1 MKRPSVSSKQLGLT
15 VFGVVLLVGFALVVS
30 RSGPLAPIQVTVS
43 RAEAGPVA
51 TSLFGIGTIEARRS
65 YFIGPTAAGR
75 VQSIH
80 VDVGDSV
87 KAGQVL
93 AEIDPI
99 DLDERMRSLEAAYAR
114 AQSAVVAAEAQ
125 RKDTQARSELARLNA
140 KRYLDLGEKRFVSSS
155 AVESKQ
161 QELTSA
167 QAAQEASDA
176 NLLGAHQEL
185 NRLKADQEGLR
196 QQRQNLRLVA
206 PQDGI
211 VTSRD
216 AEPGSTVIAGQS
228 VVKLIEPGSLWV
240 KVRLDQGRSRG
251 LTVGLPAQVSLR
263 SNLAAKLN
271 AKVARVEPVSDS
283 VTEER
288 IAFVALEKLPSS
300 LTVGE
305 LAEVS
310 VNTTPGISTPTLPNA
325 AIKHTVQGTGI
336 WVVREGKPVFAK
348 VAVGETSL
356 DGLVQIRDGLH
367 AGDMVITYSEKEL
380 AEGSRIKVVER
391 LVGSKS

>member
-367 AGDMVITYSEKEL
+367 EGDVVITYSEKEL

>member
-1 MKRPSVSSKQLGLT
+1 MKHPGVSSKHLGLI
-15 VFGVVLLVGFALVVS
+15 VFGVVLLIGFALVVS

-99 DLDERMRSLEAAYAR
+99 DLDERMRSLEASYAR

-125 RKDTQARSELARLNA
+125 RKDTQARGELARLNA

-167 QAAQEASDA
+167 QAAHESADA
-176 NLLGAHQEL
+176 NLLGARQEL
-185 NRLKADQEGLR
+185 TRLKADQEGLR
-196 QQRQNLRLVA
+196 QQRQNLRLMA
-206 PQDGI
+206 PRDGI

-228 VVKLIEPGSLWV
+228 VVKLIEPESLWV

-263 SNLAAKLN
+263 SNLATKLN
-271 AKVARVEPVSDS
+271 GKVARVEPVSDS

-288 IAFVALEKLPSS
+288 IAFVALEKLPSG

-367 AGDMVITYSEKEL
+367 EGDVVITYSDKEL

>member
-1 MKRPSVSSKQLGLT
+1 MKRPGVSTKQLGLII
-15 VFGVVLLVGFALVVS
+15 FGVVLLVGFALVVS

-43 RAEAGPVA
+43 RAEAGTVA

-99 DLDERMRSLEAAYAR
+99 DLEERMRSLEAAYAR

-167 QAAQEASDA
+167 QAAHESADA
-176 NLLGAHQEL
+176 NLLGARQEL
-185 NRLKADQEGLR
+185 TRLKADQEGLR
-196 QQRQNLRLVA
+196 QQRQNLRLMA
-206 PQDGI
+206 PRDGM

-228 VVKLIEPGSLWV
+228 VVKLIEPESLWV

-263 SNLAAKLN
+263 SNLAAELN
-271 AKVARVEPVSDS
+271 GKVVRVEPVSDS

-288 IAFVALEKLPSS
+288 IAFVALEKLPLG

-310 VNTTPGISTPTLPNA
+310 VNTVQGASMPTLPNA

-336 WVVREGKPVFAK
+336 WVVRDGKPVFTK

>member
-1 MKRPSVSSKQLGLT
+1 MEIFGIPTALLGSQ
-15 VFGVVLLVGFALVVS
+15 LLVGLINGSFYAILSLGLAIIFGLLNIINFAH
-30 RSGPLAPIQVTVS
+30 GAQYMMG
-43 RAEAGPVA
+43 AFVA
-51 TSLFGIGTIEARRS
+51 WIALTRFGINYWVSLIAAPLIVGIVGVLIER
-65 YFIGPTAAGR
+65 
-75 VQSIH
+75 
-80 VDVGDSV
+80 
-87 KAGQVL
+87 
-93 AEIDPI
+93 PI
-99 DLDERMRSLEAAYAR
+99 DLDERMRSLEASYAR

-125 RKDTQARSELARLNA
+125 RKDTQARGELARLNA

-167 QAAQEASDA
+167 QAAHESADA
-176 NLLGAHQEL
+176 NLLGARQEL
-185 NRLKADQEGLR
+185 TRLKADQEGLR
-196 QQRQNLRLVA
+196 QQRQNLRLMA
-206 PQDGI
+206 PRDGI

-228 VVKLIEPGSLWV
+228 VVKLIEPESLWV

-271 AKVARVEPVSDS
+271 GKVARVEPVSDS

-288 IAFVALEKLPSS
+288 IAFVALEKLPSG

-367 AGDMVITYSEKEL
+367 EGDVVITYSEKEL

>member
-1 MKRPSVSSKQLGLT
+1 MKHPGVSSKHLGLI

-30 RSGPLAPIQVTVS
+30 RSGPLAPIRVTVA
-43 RAEAGPVA
+43 RAEAGTVA

-75 VQSIH
+75 VQSIN
-80 VDVGDSV
+80 VDVGDRV

-99 DLDERMRSLEAAYAR
+99 DLDERMRSLEASYAR
-114 AQSAVVAAEAQ
+114 AQSAVIAAEAQ
-125 RKDTQARSELARLNA
+125 RKDTQARRELARLNA

-167 QAAQEASDA
+167 QAAQESADA
-176 NLLGAHQEL
+176 NLLGARQEL
-185 NRLKADQEGLR
+185 TRLKADQEGLR

-228 VVKLIEPGSLWV
+228 VVKLIEPESLWV

-251 LTVGLPAQVSLR
+251 LAVGLPAQISLR
-263 SNLAAKLN
+263 SNLTATLSG
-271 AKVARVEPVSDS
+271 KVVRVEPVSDS

-288 IAFVALEKLPSS
+288 IAFVALEKLPSG

-305 LAEVS
+305 LAEVT
-310 VNTTPGISTPTLPNA
+310 VNTAQGVSLPTLPNA
-325 AIKHTVQGTGI
+325 AIKHTIQGTGI
-336 WVVREGKPVFAK
+336 WVVRAGKPVFAN

-356 DGLVQIRDGLH
+356 DGAVQIRDGLH
-367 AGDMVITYSEKEL
+367 AGEMVITYSEKEL

-391 LVGSKS
+391 LVGSKL

>member
-1 MKRPSVSSKQLGLT
+1 MKHPGFSSKQLGLT
-15 VFGVVLLVGFALVVS
+15 VFGVILLLGFALVVS
-30 RSGPLAPIQVTVS
+30 RSGPLAPIRVTVA
-43 RAEAGPVA
+43 RAEAGTVA

-75 VQSIH
+75 VQSIN

-99 DLDERMRSLEAAYAR
+99 DLDERMHSLEASYAR
-114 AQSAVVAAEAQ
+114 AQSAVIAAEAQ
-125 RKDTQARSELARLNA
+125 RKDTQARRELARLNA

-167 QAAQEASDA
+167 QAAQESADA
-176 NLLGAHQEL
+176 NLLGARQDL
-185 NRLKADQEGLR
+185 TSLKADQEGLR

-228 VVKLIEPGSLWV
+228 VVKLIEPESLWV

-251 LTVGLPAQVSLR
+251 LAVGLPAQVSLR
-263 SNLAAKLN
+263 SNLTAKL
-271 AKVARVEPVSDS
+271 AGKVVRVEPVSDS

-288 IAFVALEKLPSS
+288 IAFVALEKLPSG

-305 LAEVS
+305 LAEVC
-310 VNTTPGISTPTLPNA
+310 VNTALGISTPTLPNA

-336 WVVREGKPVFAK
+336 WVVREGKPVFVK

-367 AGDMVITYSEKEL
+367 EGDVVITYSEKEL

-391 LVGSKS
+391 LAGSKS

>member
-1 MKRPSVSSKQLGLT
+1 MKHPGFSSKQLGLT
-15 VFGVVLLVGFALVVS
+15 VFGVILLLGFALVVS
-30 RSGPLAPIQVTVS
+30 RSGPLAPIRVTVA
-43 RAEAGPVA
+43 RAEAGTVA

-75 VQSIH
+75 VQSIN

-99 DLDERMRSLEAAYAR
+99 DLDERMHSLEASYAR
-114 AQSAVVAAEAQ
+114 AQSAVIAAEAQ
-125 RKDTQARSELARLNA
+125 RKDTQARHELARLNA

-167 QAAQEASDA
+167 QAAQESADA
-176 NLLGAHQEL
+176 NLLGARQEL
-185 NRLKADQEGLR
+185 TRLKADQEGLR

-228 VVKLIEPGSLWV
+228 VVKLIEPESLWV

-251 LTVGLPAQVSLR
+251 LAVGLPAQISLR
-263 SNLAAKLN
+263 SNLTATLPG
-271 AKVARVEPVSDS
+271 KVVRVEPVSDS

-288 IAFVALEKLPSS
+288 IAFVALEKLPSG

-305 LAEVS
+305 LAEVT
-310 VNTTPGISTPTLPNA
+310 VNTAQGVSLPTLPNA
-325 AIKHTVQGTGI
+325 AIKHTIQGTGI
-336 WVVREGKPVFAK
+336 WVVRAGKPVFAN

-356 DGLVQIRDGLH
+356 DGAVQIRDGLH
-367 AGDMVITYSEKEL
+367 AGEMVITYSEKEL

-391 LVGSKS
+391 LVGSKL

>member
-1 MKRPSVSSKQLGLT
+1 MKHPGVSSKHLGLI

-30 RSGPLAPIQVTVS
+30 RSGPLAPIRVTVA
-43 RAEAGPVA
+43 RAEAGTVA

-75 VQSIH
+75 VQSIN
-80 VDVGDSV
+80 VDVGDRV

-99 DLDERMRSLEAAYAR
+99 DLDERMRSLEASYAR
-114 AQSAVVAAEAQ
+114 AQSAVIAAEAQ
-125 RKDTQARSELARLNA
+125 RKDTQVRRELARLNA

-155 AVESKQ
+155 AVENKQ

-167 QAAQEASDA
+167 QAAQESADA
-176 NLLGAHQEL
+176 NLLGARQEL

-251 LTVGLPAQVSLR
+251 LAVGLPAQVSLR
-263 SNLAAKLN
+263 SNLTAKL
-271 AKVARVEPVSDS
+271 AGKVVRVEPVSDS

-288 IAFVALEKLPSS
+288 IAFVALEKLPSG

-310 VNTTPGISTPTLPNA
+310 VNTALGISTPTLPNA

-336 WVVREGKPVFAK
+336 WVVREGKPVFVK

-367 AGDMVITYSEKEL
+367 EGDVVITYSEKEL

-391 LVGSKS
+391 LAGSKS

>member
-1 MKRPSVSSKQLGLT
+1 MKRPGMSSKQLGLT
-15 VFGVVLLVGFALVVS
+15 IFGVVLLVGFALVVS
-30 RSGPLAPIQVTVS
+30 RSGPLAPVQVTVA
-43 RAEAGPVA
+43 RVEAGTVA

-87 KAGQVL
+87 KVGQML

-99 DLDERMRSLEAAYAR
+99 DLDERIRSLEASYAR

-125 RKDTQARSELARLNA
+125 RKDAQARSDLARLNA

-155 AVESKQ
+155 VVESKQ
-161 QELTSA
+161 QELISA
-167 QAAQEASDA
+167 QAAHESADA
-176 NLLGAHQEL
+176 NLLGARQEL
-185 NRLKADQEGLR
+185 SRLKADQEGLR
-196 QQRQNLRLVA
+196 QQRQNLNLVA
-206 PQDGI
+206 PHDGI

-228 VVKLIEPGSLWV
+228 VVKLIEPESLWV

-251 LTVGLPAQVSLR
+251 LAVGLTAEISLR
-263 SNLAAKLN
+263 SNLTTKLTG
-271 AKVARVEPVSDS
+271 KVVRVEPVSDS

-288 IAFVALEKLPSS
+288 IAFVALEKLPSG

-310 VNTTPGISTPTLPNA
+310 VNTASGVSMPTLPNA

-336 WVVREGKPVFAK
+336 WVVREGKPVFTK
-348 VAVGETSL
+348 VDVGESSL

-367 AGDMVITYSEKEL
+367 EGDVVITYSEKEL

>member
-1 MKRPSVSSKQLGLT
+1 MDAGL
-15 VFGVVLLVGFALVVS
+15 S
-30 RSGPLAPIQVTVS
+30 RLEF
-43 RAEAGPVA
+43 EAH
-51 TSLFGIGTIEARRS
+51 
-65 YFIGPTAAGR
+65 GR
-75 VQSIH
+75 I
-80 VDVGDSV
+80 
-87 KAGQVL
+87 A
-93 AEIDPI
+93 
-99 DLDERMRSLEAAYAR
+99 
-114 AQSAVVAAEAQ
+114 SAVAKTRRIRASSSQIRQNPALQAQ
-125 RKDTQARSELARLNA
+125 FLWLARL
-140 KRYLDLGEKRFVSSS
+140 KSDGLLGAR
-155 AVESKQ
+155 
-161 QELTSA
+161 QELT
-167 QAAQEASDA
+167 
-176 NLLGAHQEL
+176 
-185 NRLKADQEGLR
+185 RLKADQEGLR
-196 QQRQNLRLVA
+196 QQRQNLRLMA
-206 PQDGI
+206 PRDGI

-228 VVKLIEPGSLWV
+228 VVKLIEPESLWV

-263 SNLAAKLN
+263 SNLATKLN
-271 AKVARVEPVSDS
+271 GKVARVEPVSDS

-288 IAFVALEKLPSS
+288 IAFVALEKLPSG

-367 AGDMVITYSEKEL
+367 EGDVVITYSDKEL

>member
-1 MKRPSVSSKQLGLT
+1 MKHPGVSSKHLGLI

-30 RSGPLAPIQVTVS
+30 RSGPLAPIRVTVA
-43 RAEAGPVA
+43 RAEAGTVA

-75 VQSIH
+75 VQSIN
-80 VDVGDSV
+80 VDVGDRV

-99 DLDERMRSLEAAYAR
+99 DLDERMRSLEASYAR
-114 AQSAVVAAEAQ
+114 AQSAVIAAEAQ
-125 RKDTQARSELARLNA
+125 RKDTQARRELARLNA

-167 QAAQEASDA
+167 QAAQESADA
-176 NLLGAHQEL
+176 NLLGARQEL
-185 NRLKADQEGLR
+185 TRLKADQEGLR

-228 VVKLIEPGSLWV
+228 VVKLIEPESLWV

-251 LTVGLPAQVSLR
+251 LAVGLPAQISLR
-263 SNLAAKLN
+263 SNLTATLSG
-271 AKVARVEPVSDS
+271 KVVRVEPVSDS

-305 LAEVS
+305 LAEVT
-310 VNTTPGISTPTLPNA
+310 VNTAQGVSLPTLPNA
-325 AIKHTVQGTGI
+325 AIKHTIQGTGI
-336 WVVREGKPVFAK
+336 WVVRAGKPVFAN

-356 DGLVQIRDGLH
+356 DGAVQIRDGLH
-367 AGDMVITYSEKEL
+367 AGEMVITYSEKEL

-391 LVGSKS
+391 LVGSKL

>member
-1 MKRPSVSSKQLGLT
+1 MKHPGVSSKHLGLI
-15 VFGVVLLVGFALVVS
+15 VFGVVLLIGFALVVS

-99 DLDERMRSLEAAYAR
+99 DLDERMRSVEASYAR

-125 RKDTQARSELARLNA
+125 RKDTQARGELARLNA

-167 QAAQEASDA
+167 QAAHESADA
-176 NLLGAHQEL
+176 NLLGARQEL
-185 NRLKADQEGLR
+185 TRLKADQEGLR
-196 QQRQNLRLVA
+196 QQRQNLRLMA
-206 PQDGI
+206 PRDGI

-228 VVKLIEPGSLWV
+228 VVKLIEPESLWV

-271 AKVARVEPVSDS
+271 GKVARVEPVSDS

-288 IAFVALEKLPSS
+288 IAFVALEKLPSG

-367 AGDMVITYSEKEL
+367 EGDVVITYSDKEL

>member
-1 MKRPSVSSKQLGLT
+1 MKHPGVSSKHLGLI
-15 VFGVVLLVGFALVVS
+15 VFGVVLLIGFALVVS

-99 DLDERMRSLEAAYAR
+99 DLDERMRSLEASYAR

-125 RKDTQARSELARLNA
+125 RKDTQARGELARLNA

-167 QAAQEASDA
+167 QAAHESADA
-176 NLLGAHQEL
+176 NLLGARQEL
-185 NRLKADQEGLR
+185 TRLKADQEGLR
-196 QQRQNLRLVA
+196 QQRQNLRLMA
-206 PQDGI
+206 PRDGI

-228 VVKLIEPGSLWV
+228 VVKLIEPESLWV

-271 AKVARVEPVSDS
+271 GKVARVEPVSDS

-288 IAFVALEKLPSS
+288 IAFVALEKLPSG

-367 AGDMVITYSEKEL
+367 EGDVVITYSDKEL